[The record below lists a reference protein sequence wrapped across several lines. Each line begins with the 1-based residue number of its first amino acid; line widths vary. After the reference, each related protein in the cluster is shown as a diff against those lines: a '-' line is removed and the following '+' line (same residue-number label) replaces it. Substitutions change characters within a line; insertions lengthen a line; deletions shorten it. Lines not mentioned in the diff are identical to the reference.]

1 MAFVLQDVIN
11 EIEETRSLEP
21 LKKFKKEN
29 LLKVTAH
36 YGITPAV
43 GATKSHIL
51 NLIKDHCVEHD
62 IIDEVQ
68 EKPIAETAEIVRLK
82 LDFEREERRLA
93 REAEKALQDAQFAEA
108 QRAREEAQKAREA
121 AEAEAKRAREAAEA
135 EAQRAR
141 DLRLAELKEARELRE
156 LELKAEQEKALLAAE
171 IEAKKEAAARE
182 HELKMAGLGKHSPSD
197 KASVFD
203 PARNIRLVP
212 PFQEKEVDKYF
223 AHFEKVADSL
233 NWPKESW
240 VLLLQSVLVGKA
252 QEIYGSL
259 SVEQS
264 SNYEHVKE
272 AILKAYELVPEA
284 YRQKFRN
291 YLKFDSKTHVEFAR
305 EKENLFNR
313 WCHSKEIGQD
323 FKKLKQMVLLEEFK
337 DKVRP
342 DIRSHLDEQK
352 VEELEKAAI
361 MADDYALT
369 HKMSSKSGNPQQK
382 RYHGSGNRE
391 NISRNADD
399 RKRQGKSTENVGLV
413 SKVEPLKP
421 ISCGHC
427 GKPGHI
433 ITNCWKLG
441 GKTPCEHCGRFNHKS
456 EDCRIAKNKLQKE
469 VKPTG
474 LTSLKGLKVSPFN
487 ESENSKGVKVK
498 PLIDR
503 NHFVEKNKGI
513 KVNPLHNDKSCIED
527 EISPKTES
535 DYMENYKPFIS
546 EGVVSLV
553 GDENSSQKVKILR
566 DTGATQSLM
575 LDSVLP
581 LTENS
586 FTGANVL
593 ISGVEM
599 GVLEVPLHEVN
610 IKSSLINGNIVIGMR
625 PSLPVEGISLIL
637 GNDLAGEKVMVD
649 PRVVEK
655 PRDDEKTERL
665 AEKFPGIFPASV
677 VTRSMKAKK
686 EAIKEQ
692 GKEEIGLSGT
702 FLENIDVKFEERN
715 KEKAD
720 KALMR
725 NESRNVKENIPEK
738 QESESKSVISRQNL
752 IVEQSKDKEL
762 LDLFKI
768 ALTPVEAEK
777 VSVGY
782 LIKDN
787 ILMRKWSSH
796 RVTIGPLLLLKEKW
810 LDEDPEKISV
820 LKYVATFKE
829 RLFRAGQMAK
839 RNLQESQSKMKVWYD
854 RKAKSRCF
862 EPGDRVLV
870 LFPVVG
876 NPLQAKYSGPYKVV
890 KKISDTNYLVKTP
903 DRRKETQVCHINMLK
918 AYHEKPKPELV
929 TLNNRLGLESPTH
942 SKDCVGQVA
951 EKEED
956 TESEVRL
963 ENDQQ
968 PIKLQNSQIL
978 NDLGTK
984 LSHLPLVQRKEL
996 AEVITQYREVF
1007 PDVPSKTNLIKHDVD
1022 VGDSAPI
1029 KQHPYRVSPMKKELL
1044 DKEVQ
1049 YMLKND
1055 IIEES
1060 QSNWSSPCIL
1070 VPKHDSGF
1078 RFCTDFRKVNDKTKS
1093 DSFPIPRIADCIDQ
1107 IGNAKL
1113 VSTFDMLKGYW
1124 QVPLTQ
1130 RAREISAFV
1139 TPSGLYQ
1146 YKVMPFGMK
1155 NAPATFQ
1162 RMVNKLVRDIDGC
1175 EGYIDDVV
1183 IFSEHW
1189 SDHIR
1194 QIKRFF
1200 QIMLDAKLT
1209 INLMKSEFGKATVK
1223 YLGHIVGQGQVRPLD
1238 AKIQTIVKYPIPT
1251 SRKELAR
1258 FLGMAGYYRN
1268 FCLNFSDIAA
1278 PLTNLLSKKVK
1289 FVWTD
1294 DCQMAFDK
1302 VKLLLQKS
1310 PVLKSPDYEKPFKL
1324 IIDSSDVGTGSVLV
1338 QEASD
1343 GLDHPVSYFSKKF
1356 LKYQRNYSVVEK
1368 ETLGL
1373 VLALEHFDV
1382 YLGSTPFKIKVYTDH
1397 NPLTFLKTMKN
1408 KNQRLVRW
1416 SLALQE
1422 YNLEIQHIPGSENV
1436 VADALSRC
1444 IG

>member
-11 EIEETRSLEP
+11 EIEETRILEP
-21 LKKFKKEN
+21 LKKLKKEN
-29 LLKVTAH
+29 LVKVAAH
-36 YGITPAV
+36 YGITPAI

-62 IIDEVQ
+62 IIDEVE
-68 EKPIAETAEIVRLK
+68 EKEIAETAEIVRLK

-108 QRAREEAQKAREA
+108 QKAREA

-135 EAQRAR
+135 EAKRAR
-141 DLRLAELKEARELRE
+141 EAAEAEAEKARELRLAELKEARELRE
-156 LELKAEQEKALLAAE
+156 LELKAEAD
-171 IEAKKEAAARE
+171 KEAAARE
-182 HELKMAGLGKHSPSD
+182 HELKMAGLGIHSPKD
-197 KASVFD
+197 KASAFD

-291 YLKFDSKTHVEFAR
+291 YLKYDSKTHVEFAR

-391 NISRNADD
+391 NISRNTDD
-399 RKRQGKSTENVGLV
+399 RKRQGKPTENVGLV

-503 NHFVEKNKGI
+503 NNLVEKNKGI

-527 EISPKTES
+527 KISPNKES

-637 GNDLAGEKVMVD
+637 GNDLAGERVMVD

-655 PRDDEKTERL
+655 PRDDENTERL

-686 EAIKEQ
+686 AAIKEQ

-702 FLENIDVKFEERN
+702 FLENIDGKFEERN

-752 IVEQSKDKEL
+752 IEEQSNDKEL

-820 LKYVATFKE
+820 LKYVATFKD

-870 LFPVVG
+870 LFPVAG
-876 NPLQAKYSGPYKVV
+876 NPLQAKYTGPYKVV

-942 SKDCVGQVA
+942 SKDCVGQVT

-963 ENDQQ
+963 GNDQQ

-1007 PDVPSKTNLIKHDVD
+1007 RDVPSKTNLIEHDVD

-1070 VPKHDSGF
+1070 VPKHDGGF

-1107 IGNAKL
+1107 IGNAKF

-1183 IFSEHW
+1183 IFSDNW

-1194 QIKRFF
+1194 QIERFF
-1200 QIMLDAKLT
+1200 QIMREAKLT

-1268 FCLNFSDIAA
+1268 FCLNFSEIAA

-1356 LKYQRNYSVVEK
+1356 LKYQKNYSVVEK

-1408 KNQRLVRW
+1408 KNQRLVKW